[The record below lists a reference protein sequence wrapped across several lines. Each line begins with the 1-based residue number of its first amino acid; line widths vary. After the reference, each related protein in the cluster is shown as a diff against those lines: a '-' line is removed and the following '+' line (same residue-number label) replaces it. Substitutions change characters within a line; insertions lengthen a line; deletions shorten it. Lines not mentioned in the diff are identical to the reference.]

1 LLRSELIDP
10 KPFHS
15 FLYDA
20 GVMMANINRFCG
32 GKRLSWVARPISRAV
47 HAAWAR
53 LRIYASSKH
62 VPDYWI
68 DSLTESTVF
77 DFEEL
82 RRSIVTLKRDCENMW
97 NTIQR
102 PFTVHIFTL
111 IGDRGTTEFVM
122 LSVKHSVSDGNS
134 AFPLLDELAA
144 LYENEVLSPAADPIP
159 ELERRFKDGIMSNAS
174 DPERTSLRTQ
184 IFYSKTVD
192 QLGGGYYRHYLCFE
206 SRAIR
211 ELRQVALEGIQSGFD
226 SLLLSIFI
234 IALMRTDRKD
244 KQTMTLYCPLRDG
257 VNESGYI
264 GLFADWRDLTVQ
276 ALPGAT
282 VLDVIFDTSD
292 KVRKRQWEPTV
303 SGGGPE
309 SVLLNWLAFDGRRR
323 LSDKSWEQYH
333 VDKITQRWNKVESR
347 DYDFNE
353 TPSGRFRS
361 MSLEQYD
368 QDGDWWLRFDVA
380 TKLFPPEWMMRFAAN
395 VDLTFSQILNNP
407 LQPVLNDLVE

>member
-1 LLRSELIDP
+1 
-10 KPFHS
+10 
-15 FLYDA
+15 
-20 GVMMANINRFCG
+20 
-32 GKRLSWVARPISRAV
+32 VAR
-47 HAAWAR
+47 
-53 LRIYASSKH
+53 
-62 VPDYWI
+62 
-68 DSLTESTVF
+68 
-77 DFEEL
+77 
-82 RRSIVTLKRDCENMW
+82 
-97 NTIQR
+97 
-102 PFTVHIFTL
+102 
-111 IGDRGTTEFVM
+111 
-122 LSVKHSVSDGNS
+122 
-134 AFPLLDELAA
+134 
-144 LYENEVLSPAADPIP
+144 
-159 ELERRFKDGIMSNAS
+159 
-174 DPERTSLRTQ
+174 
-184 IFYSKTVD
+184 
-192 QLGGGYYRHYLCFE
+192 
-206 SRAIR
+206 
-211 ELRQVALEGIQSGFD
+211 EGIQSGFD